1 MNITWSD
8 ILPIV
13 PELFLA
19 IVTAVI
25 LLVGVFAP
33 AKKQLAYYMAQS
45 ALVITAI
52 LTVYCFS
59 ALGDVATF
67 SFDHSYVLDQF
78 AVVLKLFVY
87 LITFVVF
94 LFSRNYNE
102 ERFILNNEFHVLA
115 LLSTIGMA
123 ALISSYN
130 LLTLYL
136 SLELLSLPLY
146 ALVALQRAKM
156 RCVEAAMKYFVV
168 GGMASGMLLY
178 GISILFGVTGSLDL
192 GEIAHHIGGQT
203 NPHNIMLIFALVF
216 IISGMAFK
224 LGAVPFHMWVPD
236 VYDGSPTSVTLLVAA
251 APKIAAFALF
261 ARVLATGLPTLFH
274 NWQQILL
281 VISLLSIGLGNIVAI
296 VQTNIKR
303 LLAYSSISHMGFV
316 LLGLSCGSAAG
327 NSSAVFYVITYS
339 LMSLGS
345 FGMVALMSRAGF
357 EANDIEDY
365 AGLNQRSPWLAFM
378 MLVLMFSM
386 AGVPPLVGFIAKLAV
401 LKALVDVNLIWVAV
415 VALAFSI
422 IGAYYYIRIVKIM
435 YFDQP
440 REAELIVCPQETK
453 LAISVNGLAILLLGV
468 FPNALASLCQNLF

>member
-1 MNITWSD
+1 MTGSD
-8 ILPIV
+8 FLPII
-13 PELFLA
+13 PEIFLA
-19 IVTAVI
+19 FMAAAI
-25 LLVGVFAP
+25 LLAGVFLP
-33 AKKQLAYYMAQS
+33 NQKQLAYYLGLAS
-45 ALVITAI
+45 LVIAAI

-59 ALGDVATF
+59 ALGDVTTF

-78 AVVLKLFVY
+78 AVVLKLFVF
-87 LITFVVF
+87 LITFIVF
-94 LFSRNYNE
+94 LFSRHYNK
-102 ERFILNNEFHVLA
+102 ERYVLDNEFHVLA
-115 LLSTIGMA
+115 LLSTIGMT

-178 GISILFGVTGSLDL
+178 GMSILFGVTGSLDL
-192 GEIAHHIGGQT
+192 SEIAHHISGLNGT
-203 NPHNIMLIFALVF
+203 HNIMLIFALVF

-236 VYDGSPTSVTLLVAA
+236 VYDGAPTSVTLLVAA
-251 APKIAAFALF
+251 APKIAGFALF
-261 ARVLATGLPTLFH
+261 ARILATGLPELFH
-274 NWQQILL
+274 HWQQILL
-281 VISLLSIGLGNIVAI
+281 AISLLSIGLGNIVAI

-303 LLAYSSISHMGFV
+303 LLAYSSIAHMGYV
-316 LLGLSCGSAAG
+316 LLGLSCGTNAG
-327 NSSAVFYVITYS
+327 NSASVFYVITYS

-345 FGMVALMSRAGF
+345 FGMIALMSRAGF

-365 AGLNQRSPWLAFM
+365 AGLNHRSPWLAFM
-378 MLVLMFSM
+378 MLVLMFSL
-386 AGVPPLVGFIAKLAV
+386 AGVPPLVGFIAKLTI
-401 LKALVDVNLIWVAV
+401 LKALIDVHLTWVAV
-415 VALAFSI
+415 VALVFSI
-422 IGAYYYIRIVKIM
+422 IGAYYYIRVVKVM

-453 LAISVNGLAILLLGV
+453 LAISVNGLAILFLGI
-468 FPNALASLCQNLF
+468 FPGALANLCQNLF

>member
-8 ILPIV
+8 ILPII

-19 IVTAVI
+19 ILTAVI

-33 AKKQLAYYMAQS
+33 AKKQLGYYLAQIG
-45 ALVITAI
+45 LILTAI

-59 ALGDVATF
+59 ALGDVTTF
-67 SFDHSYVLDQF
+67 SFDHSYVLDKF

-102 ERFILNNEFHVLA
+102 ERYILNNEFHVLA

-123 ALISSYN
+123 VLISSYN

-192 GEIAHHIGGQT
+192 GVIANHIAGQSSA
-203 NPHNIMLIFALVF
+203 HNIMLVFALVF

-236 VYDGSPTSVTLLVAA
+236 VYDGAPTSVTLLIAA
-251 APKIAAFALF
+251 APKIAAFALI
-261 ARVLATGLPTLFH
+261 ARVLATGLPDLFQH
-274 NWQQILL
+274 WQQILL
-281 VISLLSIGLGNIVAI
+281 AIALLSVGLGNIVAI
-296 VQTNIKR
+296 VQSNIKR

-316 LLGLSCGSAAG
+316 LLGLACGSAAG
-327 NSSAVFYVITYS
+327 NTAAVFYVITYS
-339 LMSLGS
+339 LMSLGA

-365 AGLNQRSPWLAFM
+365 VGLNHRNPWLAFM

-386 AGVPPLVGFIAKLAV
+386 AGVPPLVGFIAKLTI
-401 LKALVDVNLIWVAV
+401 LKALVDVHLTWIAV
-415 VALAFSI
+415 VALIFSI
-422 IGAYYYIRIVKIM
+422 IGAYYYIRIVKLM

-440 REAELIVCPQETK
+440 REAELIACPQEAK
-453 LAISVNGLAILLLGV
+453 LAISVNGLAILLLGI
-468 FPNALASLCQNLF
+468 FPSALAKLCQNLF